1 MSDDNIKNLFD
12 NVQNLVNNGNI
23 PNDPESLQNMLNN
36 ISPEMLN
43 GFKDILNSS
52 NKDFSNNSSISDTT
66 FNSNNSTS
74 SSSNNS
80 SSIPNIDINTILKM
94 KSVVEQINQKDDPR
108 ANLLHS
114 LKPYLRDSKK
124 GKIDQYVNFLNMS
137 KIADIINLDNKKD
150 DNNCKN

>member
-1 MSDDNIKNLFD
+1 
-12 NVQNLVNNGNI
+12 
-23 PNDPESLQNMLNN
+23 
-36 ISPEMLN
+36 MLN